1 MNINVVGMKPRSVCA
16 AGAASASLDIGDGAT
31 VVEIVQQLAQTADE
45 PLLRRG
51 VLLDDAGAVRSSV
64 MVFLD
69 DAEKCPPLTSGRR
82 LDGAATV
89 TITSPISAGEM
100 RTSEE
105 QKTEQEVTEETE
117 RGDRGAAA
125 GVS

>member
-1 MNINVVGMKPRSVCA
+1 MNISVRYEAQVRRA

-31 VVEIVQQLAQTADE
+31 VIEIVQQLAQTADE
-45 PLLRRG
+45 PLRR

-69 DAEKCPPLTSGRR
+69 DAYVPLSSGRR

-89 TITSPISAGEM
+89 TITSPISG
-100 RTSEE
+100 
-105 QKTEQEVTEETE
+105 
-117 RGDRGAAA
+117 G
-125 GVS
+125 